1 MAATDKDRLAR
12 RSDISG
18 VQPVPEIK
26 FPKLPARIVQIDP
39 EGCKQYQ
46 QQLDQVFNDWIQ
58 KLNNVTAGLAG
69 QIKP

>member
-18 VQPVPEIK
+18 VQPIPTMK
-26 FPKLPARIVQIDP
+26 FPQLPARIVQIDP
-39 EGCKQYQ
+39 QGCKQYQ
-46 QQLDQVFNDWIQ
+46 QQLEQNFADWVQ
-58 KLNNVTAGLAG
+58 KLNVVTTGLAG